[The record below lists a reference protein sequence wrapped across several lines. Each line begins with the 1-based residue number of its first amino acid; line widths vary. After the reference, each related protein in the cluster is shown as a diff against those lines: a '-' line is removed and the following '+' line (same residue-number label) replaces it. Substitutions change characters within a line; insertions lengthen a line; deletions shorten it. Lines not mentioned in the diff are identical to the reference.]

1 MTVTAP
7 ANTTTLLGVPA
18 NTTMMVSFATIQA
31 PSATTESCLEWGDGA
46 GPCTRPY
53 GSPNSTPE
61 SVLSVMSSVAAFS
74 ATPTTVSA
82 DGTTALIFSMSLPAT
97 VATPSSGSIGVSDT
111 ETVDALSVAASTSSP
126 DCAAPATTTVFVTI
140 TTNPVEETNT
150 TGGSTTMTMVD
161 TETNHVTS
169 TIQGSSSLVT
179 MTETLPWGNT
189 TTSTVTVVTALSV
202 PNFTITL
209 QSTVG
214 SNGTAAITTTA
225 RTGTA
230 TSATTGTSG
239 ASTTT
244 AVVASGGKKTVDKPF
259 LGGNTNNNGGHTGN
273 GLYYVVML
281 VGIVTALLI

>member
-1 MTVTAP
+1 MTVT
-7 ANTTTLLGVPA
+7 ANTTTLFSVPT
-18 NTTMMVSFATIQA
+18 NTTAMVSF
-31 PSATTESCLEWGDGA
+31 ATTESCLEWGDGA

-61 SVLSVMSSVAAFS
+61 SVLSGMSSVAALS

-82 DGTTALIFSMSLPAT
+82 DGTTALVVSMSLPAT
-97 VATPSSGSIGVSDT
+97 VATPSSGSIIGGSDT
-111 ETVDALSVAASTSSP
+111 ETVDALSIAASTSSS
-126 DCAAPATTTVFVTI
+126 DCAAPAITTVFVTI
-140 TTNPVEETNT
+140 TTNPGDETTT

-179 MTETLPWGNT
+179 MTETLPWGNN
-189 TTSTVTVVTALSV
+189 TTSTVAVVTALNGSLTTLSV

-225 RTGTA
+225 KTDTG

-244 AVVASGGKKTVDKPF
+244 AVVASGGEKAVGKPF
-259 LGGNTNNNGGHTGN
+259 LGGHTNNNGGHTDN

-281 VGIVTALLI
+281 VGIVTALFL